1 MSIQT
6 EIDRIK
12 ANIAEAYIA
21 VNEKGGVL
29 PDVLTSDSLA
39 EAIRGIPS
47 GGAGISLSIAT
58 PPSRTSYYVGDSFDA
73 TGLVVRGTFD
83 DSGLS
88 FEIPVSYLSISP
100 SGALSED
107 VTSVTISFEGQS
119 VQQPITVTEYVVT
132 IPSQAGTLTY
142 NGSAQTPQWEDF
154 DSANSTVQVTPAIDA
169 GNYSAVFTLTRGVWS
184 DGTKNPKTIPW
195 SIAKAAGS
203 LSLNKTS
210 LSLDASTLTGTISVT
225 RPGDGAITAS
235 SSDASIAEVSVS
247 GTTITVTAKK
257 EGSATITVSVAGG
270 TNYTAPQS
278 RTCSVSVTFN
288 KIFGVMWDYAN
299 ESTALTRLTP
309 VSDPKKYVNTT
320 VSGSPSPAVGTGAGS
335 SPFDNYAPWRD
346 MEEYNIINGAVSY
359 KRGSSG
365 FSRTA
370 YDTMVYIPEFYYAVV
385 DDATNSKRYFYIS
398 DSPAAGFEKHPGS
411 GRYVGRYHTI
421 SGYYSKSGAAP
432 LVSITRATART
443 GSTAKG
449 SKWCQYDFATWNAV
463 WMLYLVEYADWD
475 SQSKIGRGYV
485 DGNSAALNSGA
496 TDSMI
501 YHTGRAAGED
511 GKTAVQYRHIE
522 NPWGN
527 VYQWVDGAN
536 FNARAAYICLDP
548 DKYADD
554 TTDNYTAT
562 GVTLPSSGW
571 IKSLGFSDAFPW
583 AFLPNANGG
592 SETTD
597 IPDRV
602 HSNTGWRVLC
612 VGGYWLNGSAAGL
625 FFFYAGDS
633 ASSASSG
640 VGARLLYIP

>member
-1 MSIQT
+1 MSTQET
-6 EIDRIK
+6 KLK
-12 ANIAEAYIA
+12 AIA
-21 VNEKGGVL
+21 
-29 PDVLTSDSLA
+29 D
-39 EAIRGIPS
+39 AIRYVEGSTAPIPAS
-47 GGAGISLSIAT
+47 EFPERIRALSLGGAEFAIAITT
-58 PPSRTSYYVGDSFDA
+58 PPSKTNYYIGDVFDPA
-73 TGLVVRGTFD
+73 GMVVQGTFENGLVFN
-83 DSGLS
+83 
-88 FEIPVSYLSISP
+88 IPLGYLAISP
-100 SGALSED
+100 SGTLTED
-107 VTSVTISFEGQS
+107 VTQITVSFEGVS
-119 VQQPITVTEYVVT
+119 TSQPITVTEYVVT

-154 DSANSTVQVTPAIDA
+154 DSANSTVQVTPATNA
-169 GNYSAVFTLTRGVWS
+169 GNYSAIFTLTRGIWS
-184 DGTKNPKTIPW
+184 DGTKEPKTIPW

-210 LSLDASTLTGTISVT
+210 LSLDASTLTGAISVT

-235 SSDASIAEVSVS
+235 SSDASVAEASVN

-257 EGSATITVSVAGG
+257 EGNATITVNVAEG

-278 RTCSVSVTFN
+278 KTCSVSVSFN
-288 KIFGVMWDYAN
+288 KVFGVMWDCAN

-309 VSDPKKYVNTT
+309 ASDPKKYVNTT

-385 DDATNSKRYFYIS
+385 NDATNSKRYFYIS

-432 LVSITRATART
+432 LVSITRAAART

-449 SKWCQYDFATWNAV
+449 SKWCQYDFASWNAV

-485 DGNSAALNSGA
+485 DGNSAALKSGA
-496 TDSMI
+496 TDSMT

-527 VYQWVDGAN
+527 VFQWVDGIN
-536 FNARAAYICLDP
+536 FSERVAYICLDP
-548 DKYADD
+548 SKYADD
-554 TTDNYTAT
+554 TATGYTAT
-562 GVTLPSSGW
+562 GVTLPSSNGY
-571 IKSLGFSDAFPW
+571 IKTLGFSMAFAW
-583 AFLPNANGG
+583 AFLASAIGG
-592 SETTD
+592 SETTN
-597 IPDRV
+597 IPDYV
-602 HSNTGWRVLC
+602 YSSTGWRVLY
-612 VGGYWLNGSAAGL
+612 VGGGWSDGPSAGL
-625 FFFYAGDS
+625 FCFNAGSTSSNTS
-633 ASSASSG
+633 AYR
-640 VGARLLYIP
+640 GARLLYIP